1 MLKRLAFWGVL
12 LGFPAHV
19 FAAGLFGLVEIKAN
33 QISSIPKWVDVLGRT
48 QQVRARLLACLDN
61 EKACGNDAEERWREK
76 VISLKNEDLKTQVDE
91 VNWFINRWP
100 YITDSELWG
109 KSDYWATP
117 KQFLANSGDC
127 EDYAIMKY
135 FTLRTLGV
143 ADARLRM
150 AVVHDA
156 VRDIPHAILV
166 AEVNDDFLI
175 LDNLSGEALS
185 HKWVSQYTP
194 YYAVNAT
201 SRWVFVEPN
210 ER

>member
-1 MLKRLAFWGVL
+1 MVKRLAL
-12 LGFPAHV
+12 LAALVVVPAHV

-33 QISSIPKWVDVLGRT
+33 QINSIPKWVDVLGRT
-48 QQVRARLLACLDN
+48 EQIRGRLTACLKD
-61 EKACGNDAEERWREK
+61 ESACANDSEERWRET
-76 VISLKNEDLKTQVDE
+76 VISLRDKSLKDQVDE
-91 VNWFINRWP
+91 VNWVINRSP

-135 FTLRTLGV
+135 FTLRMLGV

-166 AEVNDDFLI
+166 VDVDDDFLI

-185 HKWVSQYTP
+185 HRWVSQYTP

-201 SRWVFVEPN
+201 SRWVFVEPDG
-210 ER
+210 R

>member
-1 MLKRLAFWGVL
+1 MKIFTFLVMIL
-12 LGFPAHV
+12 LVAPPV
-19 FAAGLFGLVEIKAN
+19 QAAEGLFGLVEIKAN

-48 QQVRARLLACLDN
+48 EQVRARLLACLAD
-61 EKACGNDAEERWREK
+61 ESRCGNDAEERWRET
-76 VISLKNEDLKTQVDE
+76 VISLRNEDLKTQVEE
-91 VNWFINRWP
+91 VNAAMNRFP
-100 YITDSELWG
+100 YYTDSELWG

-166 AEVNDDFLI
+166 VDIGDDFLI

-201 SRWVFVEPN
+201 SRWVFMEP
-210 ER
+210 EGR